1 MDDKIAEFLGVTGT
15 TDTAKA
21 AFFLE
26 SVDGDVAMAVNA
38 FFGENYIL
46 QFLGTPGAKRGR
58 GGVGGGSGG
67 LR

>member
-38 FFGENYIL
+38 FFGETHYYVSRNSR
-46 QFLGTPGAKRGR
+46 GTGRGR
-58 GGVGGGSGG
+58 G
-67 LR
+67 REA